1 MTVDETKI
9 CNEIW
14 NKYKSRL
21 QKICTIKLNNYPDE
35 VDDVISEVF
44 LALCEQIEKRG
55 VPRNPKAWLYSTFN
69 NILNSKYREIY
80 KAKEKYVSLLEN
92 EYKLPYAH
100 VMHSKDILA
109 KIYGDELQEFLKAEL
124 NENEYRLVQYI
135 YYDKLKMAEIA
146 VLENSTEAA
155 IKQRHYRLCNKLR
168 WLSKK
173 LEK

>member
-1 MTVDETKI
+1 MNADENRI

-14 NKYKSRL
+14 DQYKSQLQRL
-21 QKICTIKLNNYPDE
+21 CMIKLNSYPDE

-44 LALCEQIEKRG
+44 LALCEQIVKRG
-55 VPRNPKAWLYSTFN
+55 VPEKPKAWLYGTFN

-80 KAKEKYVSLLEN
+80 KVREKHISLLDQ
-92 EYKLPYAH
+92 EYKLPYAW
-100 VMHSKDILA
+100 DANNNIFNR
-109 KIYGDELQEFLKAEL
+109 IYEDELQQFLEAEL

-135 YYDKLKMAEIA
+135 YYDKLKMSEIA

-168 WLSKK
+168 WLANKF
-173 LEK
+173 EN

>member
-1 MTVDETKI
+1 MKVDETRI

-14 NKYKSRL
+14 EAYKPRL
-21 QKICTIKLNNYPDE
+21 QKLCMLKLSNYPDE

-55 VPRNPKAWLYSTFN
+55 IPDKPKAWIYGTFN

-80 KAKEKYVSLLEN
+80 KAREKYVNLLDH
-92 EYKLPYAH
+92 EYKLPYLFD
-100 VMHSKDILA
+100 VHSKDILDR
-109 KIYGDELQEFLKAEL
+109 IYGDELQHFLRIEL

-135 YYDKLKMAEIA
+135 YYDKLKMSEIA
-146 VLENSTEAA
+146 ALENSTEAA

-168 WLSKK
+168 WLAKK
-173 LEK
+173 FER